1 MSKVQVRFP
10 NECNFQE
17 VDFDLSMF
25 KVHNNHQDEVFGY
38 YGNMYIYINKE
49 TLPKGFLGE

>member
-25 KVHNNHQDEVFGY
+25 KVHNNYQDEVFGY
-38 YGNMYIYINKE
+38 YGNMYISIKKK

>member
-25 KVHNNHQDEVFGY
+25 KIDVIYKDEVFGY
-38 YGNMYIYINKE
+38 YGNMYISINKE